1 MRAACII
8 QVISKEASERKLEE
22 ELNNLINK
30 NWDCQ
35 VKQMEAKEYMGVFP
49 DKSSLETSSRISEI
63 LMSVHGIKVEFMKTV
78 LDLEAV
84 EILQPT

>member
-8 QVISKEASERKLEE
+8 QVISEEASERKLE